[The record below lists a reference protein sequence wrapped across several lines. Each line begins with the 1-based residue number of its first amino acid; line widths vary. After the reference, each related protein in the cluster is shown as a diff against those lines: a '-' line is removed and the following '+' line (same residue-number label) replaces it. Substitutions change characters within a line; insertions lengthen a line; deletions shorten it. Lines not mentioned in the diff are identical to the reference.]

1 MIYFLQKQIP
11 GPPVKRRQM
20 ATAGVISEFQ
30 KWFRH
35 ENHDDDDDDD
45 DEYLKNHMDFEI
57 ELRNWRMAA
66 VIFGLAVHW
75 RIYPVP
81 WGRLVCDTTSM
92 KDLRT
97 GEVEDWKGPAK
108 CAILVWLFSI
118 GIEDQPIRVR
128 VTTII
133 WTFSFDAHIAKHSL
147 GLGKYPELQ

>member
-1 MIYFLQKQIP
+1 
-11 GPPVKRRQM
+11 
-20 ATAGVISEFQ
+20 
-30 KWFRH
+30 
-35 ENHDDDDDDD
+35 
-45 DEYLKNHMDFEI
+45 MDFEI

-81 WGRLVCDTTSM
+81 WGRLVCHMTSM

-108 CAILVWLFSI
+108 CAILAWLFSI

-133 WTFSFDAHIAKHSL
+133 WTFSFEVHIAKHSL
-147 GLGKYPELQ
+147 GFGKYPAWQ